1 MFPPLS
7 RSRGALQGAC
17 SPRSLKLKHRV
28 ASLMVLTLGWP
39 FRSGRDTINNPATFW
54 SRTFVSTPI
63 QRDATEAE
71 DANGKRSPTQKAALA
86 DNKAA

>member
-28 ASLMVLTLGWP
+28 ASLMVLTLSAGH
-39 FRSGRDTINNPATFW
+39 FGAEGTRSTTRQRSGVALLSQHRSNVTLQKLRMLTGNA
-54 SRTFVSTPI
+54 R
-63 QRDATEAE
+63 QR
-71 DANGKRSPTQKAALA
+71 KKQR
-86 DNKAA
+86 